1 MQKEESDNKDLGI
14 RKRGTSM
21 CIDALPPNLTHYRN
35 LAHSYS
41 QLKRKGFL
49 YFTHGNILCLFKHPI
64 RFGVKLISVLAHRKE
79 KAYDC
84 LFFQFTE
91 VAMYTDTIRK
101 LIMLIVEFL
110 YNLSLA
116 QKAVTSIGMS

>member
-1 MQKEESDNKDLGI
+1 MITLNEKL
-14 RKRGTSM
+14 
-21 CIDALPPNLTHYRN
+21 
-35 LAHSYS
+35 
-41 QLKRKGFL
+41 FL
-49 YFTHGNILCLFKHPI
+49 YFTQRNILRLFKHLM
-64 RFGVKLISVLAHRKE
+64 RFGVKLISVLTHRE
-79 KAYDC
+79 KKLTIAF
-84 LFFQFTE
+84 LQFTE